1 MQFKRITV
9 LMLILFV
16 LLDIFLFN
24 WWQAGRVA
32 PIQELRNA
40 NANIILEM
48 KKQGIKLPGFIA
60 RRLTIKVIW
69 PRNMLKSQ
77 KLRAYQV
84 ISRQQRQAMRKSWL
98 ANSAQ
103 LKG

>member
-32 PIQELRNA
+32 PIQVADA
-40 NANIILEM
+40 NANIIFR
-48 KKQGIKLPGFIA
+48 IF
-60 RRLTIKVIW
+60 
-69 PRNMLKSQ
+69 
-77 KLRAYQV
+77 Y
-84 ISRQQRQAMRKSWL
+84 
-98 ANSAQ
+98 
-103 LKG
+103 